1 MRVKDLGQVFTP
13 DFIVDK
19 ILSLRRNKGRCMEPS
34 CGDGAIS
41 SRIDGVFAIEYDG
54 DVCPSYAHNMD
65 FFDYDI
71 NNKFETI
78 IGNPPY
84 VKYNDI
90 NPDTKSRLDYSLFD
104 KRSNLYLFFIKK
116 CIDHLTHNGELI
128 FIVPRD
134 FLKST
139 SSIKLN
145 EYIYNMGTITDV
157 VDYGDMILFKGFSPN
172 CIVFRFEKNNFSRRT
187 VYENVVENRIDER
200 NFVCNDGQLCFLSND
215 YLVKFGDLF
224 FVKVGGVSGAD
235 NIFANDEFGNMDFV
249 CSETCRTGKTRRMVY
264 DELNDYLMGYEKEL
278 RERKIMKITD
288 DNWWKWGRDFYK
300 SSRKR
305 MYVNSKTRNRRPF
318 FVNDCKNYDGSILA
332 IFPRNENIN
341 IDELCNDL
349 NNVNWNELGFVC
361 DGRFLF
367 SQRSLEN
374 CLLPVMFEKY
384 RYNDEIP
391 LW

>member
-1 MRVKDLGQVFTP
+1 
-13 DFIVDK
+13 
-19 ILSLRRNKGRCMEPS
+19 
-34 CGDGAIS
+34 
-41 SRIDGVFAIEYDG
+41 
-54 DVCPSYAHNMD
+54 
-65 FFDYDI
+65 
-71 NNKFETI
+71 
-78 IGNPPY
+78 
-84 VKYNDI
+84 
-90 NPDTKSRLDYSLFD
+90 
-104 KRSNLYLFFIKK
+104 
-116 CIDHLTHNGELI
+116 
-128 FIVPRD
+128 
-134 FLKST
+134 
-139 SSIKLN
+139 
-145 EYIYNMGTITDV
+145 
-157 VDYGDMILFKGFSPN
+157 
-172 CIVFRFEKNNFSRRT
+172 
-187 VYENVVENRIDER
+187 
-200 NFVCNDGQLCFLSND
+200 
-215 YLVKFGDLF
+215 
-224 FVKVGGVSGAD
+224 
-235 NIFANDEFGNMDFV
+235 
-249 CSETCRTGKTRRMVY
+249 MVY

-305 MYVNSKTRNRRPF
+305 IYVNSKTRNRRPF